1 MPPDATHRVLA
12 HDGQTWEHQGV
23 THLRPSSGTPDG
35 FRAVRLA
42 GTSATR
48 PASLSDTYG
57 TGGGIGD
64 ERSAFRYTGAGDA
77 DLSLRGS
84 AVEGRRTGTME
95 PRADHIVFWIGDGSA
110 VITDQD
116 GVRTTVRPGQ
126 PFLIA
131 AAFRYDFEAAT
142 GRVSMLHLSDRLLR
156 SALAAEGIQVAGPLR
171 FRRTESDA
179 DLAALRS
186 VLQEL
191 GAAITDESVVGRE
204 RAELNARVARTV
216 VATFPVDA
224 PATTSSERLRVAL
237 TYIQEHAQGEVTLA
251 DIAAAAGMSP
261 RGLQQSFNRS
271 VGVSPLAHL
280 RNVRLDAVHEALRSA
295 DPSTAAVA
303 EVAREWGFAHL
314 GRFSGAYR
322 ARFGELPSATL
333 RSGVH
338 AD

>member
-1 MPPDATHRVLA
+1 MTQR
-12 HDGQTWEHQGV
+12 
-23 THLRPSSGTPDG
+23 RPGSGTPDG
-35 FRAVRLA
+35 FRAVRVA

-48 PASLSDTYG
+48 PADLSDTYG

-64 ERSAFRYTGAGDA
+64 ERSAFRYTGAGDG
-77 DLSLRGS
+77 DMSLRGS

-110 VITDQD
+110 AITDEV
-116 GVRTTVRPGQ
+116 GVRITVRPGQ

-131 AAFRYDFEAAT
+131 ASRRYDFEAAT
-142 GRVSMLHLSDRLLR
+142 SRVSMLHLSDRLLR
-156 SALAAEGIQVAGPLR
+156 SALAAEGVQVAGPLR
-171 FRRTESDA
+171 FRRAGSDA

-186 VLQEL
+186 VLQSL
-191 GAAITDESVVGRE
+191 GAAITDEAVVGRE

-216 VATFPVDA
+216 VATFPVDV
-224 PATTSSERLRVAL
+224 PATTSSERLRDAL
-237 TYIQEHAQGEVTLA
+237 TFVQEHAHGVVTLA

-271 VGVSPLAHL
+271 VGVSPLVHL

-303 EVAREWGFAHL
+303 EVARQWGFAHL

-322 ARFGELPSATL
+322 ERFGELPSVTL

-338 AD
+338 AED

>member
-1 MPPDATHRVLA
+1 MTHV
-12 HDGQTWEHQGV
+12 
-23 THLRPSSGTPDG
+23 RPSSGTPDG

-48 PASLSDTYG
+48 PAVLDDKYG

-77 DLSLRGS
+77 DLSLSGS
-84 AVEGRRTGTME
+84 AVEGPRTGTME
-95 PRADHIVFWIGDGSA
+95 PRPSHIVFWIGDGSA
-110 VITDQD
+110 VITGED
-116 GVRTTVRPGQ
+116 GVRSAVRPGQ
-126 PFLIA
+126 PFLLA
-131 AAFRYDFEAAT
+131 ASLRYEFEAAT
-142 GRVSMLHLSDRLLR
+142 NRVSMLHLSDRLLR
-156 SALAAEGIQVAGPLR
+156 SALAADGVQVAGPLR
-171 FRRTESDA
+171 FRRVESDT
-179 DLAALRS
+179 DLAPLRS
-186 VLQEL
+186 ALQAL
-191 GAAITDESVVGRE
+191 GTAITAPEVEGRA
-204 RAELNARVARTV
+204 RAELNLRVARVV
-216 VATFPVDA
+216 VATFPVDV
-224 PATTSSERLRVAL
+224 PATTSSERLRDAL
-237 TYIQEHAQGEVTLA
+237 TYIQEHAHGVVTLA

-303 EVAREWGFAHL
+303 EVARDWGFAHL

-322 ARFGELPSATL
+322 ERFGELPSVTL

-338 AD
+338 AED